1 MRLDDFKAALK
12 GGVRPNKFRVIP
24 SFPYGGDVQLG
35 SFLIKTAALPGQT
48 LGEIPVPFRGRFAK
62 LAGDRVFDNWDI
74 TVLIDGDFSIRDSFE
89 VWSNAINSHAEN
101 IGEADASAYQA
112 DWIVEQLDRND
123 EVIKTYTLENVWP
136 QVVAPVELGS
146 DNTDTLAEF
155 TVTMTLENWSSTTT
169 S

>member
-24 SFPYGGDVQLG
+24 SFPYGGDIQLG
-35 SFLIKTAALPGQT
+35 SFMIKTAALPGQT
-48 LGEIPVPFRGRFAK
+48 LGEIPVPFRGRMVK

-89 VWSNAINSHAEN
+89 IWSNAINSHSEN
-101 IGEADASAYQA
+101 IGEADTSAYMA

-123 EVIKTYTLENVWP
+123 DVIKTYTLENIWP

-146 DNTDTLAEF
+146 DNTDTLADF